1 MEYNINQFELLKSH
15 SHESLVAYQIFIGYI
30 FATSLELNVKTWFFY
45 RSAFDITCCTCNN
58 KVSNNS
64 SYSTDK
70 KNIDS
75 NKNQS
80 SIFSEH
86 PT

>member
-15 SHESLVAYQIFIGYI
+15 SHESLVVYQIFIGYI
-30 FATSLELNVKTWFFY
+30 FATSLELNVKTWFFC

-70 KNIDS
+70 KILTATKINLTF
-75 NKNQS
+75 
-80 SIFSEH
+80 FSEQ